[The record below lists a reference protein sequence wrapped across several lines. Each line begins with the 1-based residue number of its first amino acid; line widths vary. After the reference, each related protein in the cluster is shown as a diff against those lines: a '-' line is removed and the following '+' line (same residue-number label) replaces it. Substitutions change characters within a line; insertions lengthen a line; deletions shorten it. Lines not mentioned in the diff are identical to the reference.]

1 MSGYSF
7 ISNAGEPSISYIRKS
22 NLNGNQTIGNNL
34 SIEGQTFYNSE
45 YSKALK
51 LKLMNTVTEVHTA
64 YKSCPP
70 LLRNLITKD
79 YAGHHLLIHS
89 IDRFSRNTLI
99 GFKLLEDAKKL
110 GIVLHFVAENLRTD
124 NDRHIL
130 LIKSAILKNED
141 ESRTIGA
148 RIKLANEMRR
158 SRGHY
163 IGGVGYGYQIKTIKG
178 IRTKVPKFGKEK
190 EYLILSFILAASEE
204 TYELGHLNEIL
215 KSIVGARGFIPLSI
229 EDENGEAQFT
239 GEYSQISN
247 KNIAEILNSYNIKN
261 RFGKDWNTTQVRRL
275 IKTNTKPEDAIV
287 ANLAAVGL

>member
-1 MSGYSF
+1 MSGFSLT
-7 ISNAGEPSISYIRKS
+7 SNAGEPAISYIRKS

-51 LKLMNTVTEVHTA
+51 LNLMNTVTEVHTA

-70 LLRNLITKD
+70 LLCNLITKD

-110 GIVLHFVAENLRTD
+110 NITIHFVAENLRTD

-141 ESRTIGA
+141 ESRTIGT
-148 RIKLANEMRR
+148 RIKLANDMRR
-158 SRGHY
+158 ARGHY
-163 IGGVGYGYQIKTIKG
+163 IGSAGYGYQIKTIKG
-178 IRTKVPKFGKEK
+178 IRTKVPKFGKGK

-204 TYELGHLNEIL
+204 SLEKL
-215 KSIVGARGFIPLSI
+215 KDLDVSMDYVASSL
-229 EDENGEAQFT
+229 T
-239 GEYSQISN
+239 GKEP
-247 KNIAEILNSYNIKN
+247 AEIEL
-261 RFGKDWNTTQVRRL
+261 TQ
-275 IKTNTKPEDAIV
+275 KTYGR
-287 ANLAAVGL
+287 AAAAKEVE

>member
-1 MSGYSF
+1 MSTF
-7 ISNAGEPSISYIRKS
+7 MINNNAGEPAISYIRKS

-51 LKLMNTVTEVHTA
+51 LNLMNTVTEVHTA

-70 LLRNLITKD
+70 LLKSLITKD

-99 GFKLLEDAKKL
+99 GFKLLEDAQKL
-110 GIVLHFVAENLRTD
+110 GIILHFVAENLRTD
-124 NDRHIL
+124 NDRHIH
-130 LIKSAILKNED
+130 LIKTAILKNED

-148 RIKLANEMRR
+148 RIKLANEIRR
-158 SRGHY
+158 ARGHH
-163 IGGVGYGYQIKTIKG
+163 IGGVGYGYQIKNIKG
-178 IRTKVPKFGKEK
+178 IRTKVPKFQGK
-190 EYLILSFILAASEE
+190 EYLVLSFILAASEE

-239 GEYSQISN
+239 GEYSQVSN

-261 RFGKDWNTTQVRRL
+261 RFGREWNTTQLRRV